1 MTVKVSV
8 IVPVYNPGD
17 RILRVIRSLDRQ
29 TMGTHDFEAVFV
41 DDGSTDG
48 TADRLHRL
56 AAQRPNMRVAR
67 MPNSG
72 WPSWPRNVGIGLARG
87 DYLLFMD
94 HDDELGDDAL
104 RRAYDFAVLH
114 GSDVVIGKEVAV
126 GRSALESEMWR
137 RNVPRASIVQ
147 HQLLSLLTVH
157 RLFRRKLLLTHDIRF
172 PERVGLLED
181 QPFALKSYLTADTV
195 SVLADYPVYRWI
207 VQEGTSS
214 QRQPNLET
222 AHANIRECVDLVES
236 YTSSGPERDAML
248 GRWLGSLADSVG
260 PRLLRRPAESWS
272 KWLNDVRRLVEERF
286 PARLDALATPI
297 QRIRLAAL
305 RAGDLDALV
314 ALAQFEQGPS
324 VRARTLGFDWHGGVL
339 GVRAMG
345 TLVDRSGQ
353 PMVFERDGDRLIR
366 RLPASVAR
374 YAPDGLLDITDAAA
388 EAAGELKV
396 RHRSSQVEWYIPG
409 ASSARLEEQHGGP
422 AVVVECTA
430 SIDPSTAALG
440 APLESGVWDVVFWMR
455 ALGYGG
461 SPRVRSGPIRAAP
474 ALVDGVVVIAYR
486 TKDAQLALDVGGTL
500 RTVVGSAHPEAAD
513 ADIRSGPDGTR
524 LTLALPRVHVRGAAS
539 LAGSLSLQST
549 IPDSAVELPA
559 RLLAS
564 ESGAQIES
572 YLAVVPGRYA
582 LRATFGGRTTQ
593 EPFLTVNA
601 NVDGTTTVLAAV
613 SPPQP
618 APERPAATAQPS
630 ASAPPPDGSAADR
643 RRVWPTVRDGIGRR
657 LRRRASG

>member
-1 MTVKVSV
+1 MTEVAQHNLEQVQTIEEDQVELPTPGERQGIGTGEVLITRGAGQRQVTVELDIDGEGGVDTDTARPGQGEAASVTDPNLEVRARAQLLVHPLQELRVEHNVLSATAADLTDGAHRRGWDDGNMTVKVSV

-314 ALAQFEQGPS
+314 ALAQLRAGALSPGPDAWL
-324 VRARTLGFDWHGGVL
+324 RLARRRPRRPGDGDTGGSERSAD
-339 GVRAMG
+339 GVRAG
-345 TLVDRSGQ
+345 RRPVDPPRCRRPWPATHRTASWTS
-353 PMVFERDGDRLIR
+353 PMRQRQQ
-366 RLPASVAR
+366 PAS
-374 YAPDGLLDITDAAA
+374 
-388 EAAGELKV
+388 
-396 RHRSSQVEWYIPG
+396 
-409 ASSARLEEQHGGP
+409 
-422 AVVVECTA
+422 
-430 SIDPSTAALG
+430 
-440 APLESGVWDVVFWMR
+440 
-455 ALGYGG
+455 
-461 SPRVRSGPIRAAP
+461 
-474 ALVDGVVVIAYR
+474 
-486 TKDAQLALDVGGTL
+486 
-500 RTVVGSAHPEAAD
+500 
-513 ADIRSGPDGTR
+513 
-524 LTLALPRVHVRGAAS
+524 
-539 LAGSLSLQST
+539 
-549 IPDSAVELPA
+549 
-559 RLLAS
+559 
-564 ESGAQIES
+564 
-572 YLAVVPGRYA
+572 
-582 LRATFGGRTTQ
+582 
-593 EPFLTVNA
+593 
-601 NVDGTTTVLAAV
+601 
-613 SPPQP
+613 
-618 APERPAATAQPS
+618 
-630 ASAPPPDGSAADR
+630 
-643 RRVWPTVRDGIGRR
+643 
-657 LRRRASG
+657 